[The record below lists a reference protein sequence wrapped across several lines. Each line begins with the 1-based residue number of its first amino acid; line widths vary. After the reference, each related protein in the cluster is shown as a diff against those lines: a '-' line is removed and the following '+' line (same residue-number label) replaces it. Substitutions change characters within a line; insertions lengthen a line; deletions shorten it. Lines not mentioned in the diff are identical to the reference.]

1 MAAHRRGSA
10 EVRPSDAE
18 VRPSS
23 GGVRPTAGPRVR
35 GPATLVGVG
44 LGGFVDGIVLHQ
56 MLQWHHMLTG
66 TEGDTVGIASV
77 PADTLAG
84 LETNTLWDGFFHAA
98 AWLCVVGGLAWLW
111 RRLRAARTAPGGG
124 TPPGARVLWGALLSG
139 WGVFNLVE
147 GIVDH
152 HVLQIHHVRAG
163 PDQLAWDLGFLALG
177 GALVV
182 AGLLLQRSGLRASAG
197 RVEHSA

>member
-1 MAAHRRGSA
+1 MAARRGSGGG
-10 EVRPSDAE
+10 VRPSDQG
-18 VRPSS
+18 RRS
-23 GGVRPTAGPRVR
+23 TAGPRVR

-66 TEGDTVGIASV
+66 TEGDTVGIRSV

-111 RRLRAARTAPGGG
+111 RRLRAARREPGGA
-124 TPPGARVLWGALLSG
+124 TPPGARVLWGALLTG
-139 WGVFNLVE
+139 WGLFNLVE

-152 HVLQIHHVRAG
+152 HLLQIHHVRSG
-163 PDQLAWDLGFLALG
+163 PDQLAWDLAFLALG
-177 GALVV
+177 AALVV
-182 AGLLLQRSGLRASAG
+182 GGLLLQRSGLRRDGGPVDTS
-197 RVEHSA
+197 R